1 MAGANEQVTG
11 KPAVKERVQKIMA
24 QANIASRRA
33 SEKIIE
39 AGRVKVNGK
48 RITLGDKADPARDVI
63 EVDGQRIEVEQEK
76 IYVAV
81 HKPINVISTNDGH
94 PDDDRPTVREIL
106 PLEGHLF
113 MVGRLDAESTGL
125 VVMTN
130 DGELANRLTHPR
142 YRHTKTYKVEV
153 HGLPPEAVIEQWE
166 TGVYLEEGKTA
177 PCVVRVV
184 RGNPKITTLE
194 ITMTEGKNRQ
204 IRRVASMLGYPVH
217 RLKRT
222 AIGRFELGSLKPNEY
237 KIMTEHDVNL
247 MKTPSPE
254 LRLIPGATRKQ
265 RPFRGKKA

>member
-1 MAGANEQVTG
+1 M
-11 KPAVKERVQKIMA
+11 KERVQKLMA

-39 AGRVKVNGK
+39 EGRVKVNGK
-48 RITLGDKADPARDVI
+48 RITLGDKADPEKDII
-63 EVDGQRIEVEQEK
+63 EVDGQRIEIEQEK
-76 IYVAV
+76 VYVAI

-94 PDDDRPTVREIL
+94 PNDDRPTVREIL

-125 VVMTN
+125 VIMTN
-130 DGELANRLTHPR
+130 DGDLANRLTHPR

-153 HGLPPEAVIEQWE
+153 HGQPPQDVIEQWE
-166 TGVYLEEGKTA
+166 NGVYLEEGKTA

-184 RGNPKITTLE
+184 HGSPKITTLQ

-204 IRRVASMLGYPVH
+204 IRRIASMLGYPVH

-222 AIGRFELGSLKPNEY
+222 AVGRFELGSLRPNQY
-237 KIMTEHDVNL
+237 KIMTEHDVNM
-247 MKTPSPE
+247 MKNPSVD
-254 LRLIPGATRKQ
+254 LRLIPGHNEKQ
-265 RPFRGKKA
+265 RPFKGKKS